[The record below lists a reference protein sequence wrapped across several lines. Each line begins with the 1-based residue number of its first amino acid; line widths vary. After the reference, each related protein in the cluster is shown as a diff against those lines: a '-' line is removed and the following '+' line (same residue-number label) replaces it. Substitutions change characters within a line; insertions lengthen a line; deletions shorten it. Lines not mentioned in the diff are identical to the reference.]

1 MNERSKSQGKSKPSR
16 NEMEVEQLLQAA
28 QDELVLNLSI
38 NSHMSRVSPNYIDS
52 DLDRRF
58 QALKKSGSS
67 VVPQESSNN
76 KELKAVMGDDLSARF
91 AALKGS
97 SSSSSS
103 SSSTPGVG
111 VVPNNILSGDGDGD
125 GDGDEDEED
134 EVEKLIRWAKDA
146 ARLDPSPPSDDDDHD
161 DEEEEEEEEEDDD
174 DEEEEDYKDEHQKP
188 KGHHHRK

>member
-91 AALKGS
+91 AVLKG
-97 SSSSSS
+97 SSS

-111 VVPNNILSGDGDGD
+111 VGPNNILSDD

-161 DEEEEEEEEEDDD
+161 EEEEEEEEEEDD
-174 DEEEEDYKDEHQKP
+174 EEEDYKDEHQKP

>member
-1 MNERSKSQGKSKPSR
+1 MNERSKSQSKSKPSR

-67 VVPQESSNN
+67 VPQESSSKKTYVDD

-97 SSSSSS
+97 SSSSSN
-103 SSSTPGVG
+103 PDVGVG
-111 VVPNNILSGDGDGD
+111 PKNILSDDGDGD

-161 DEEEEEEEEEDDD
+161 EEEEEDDD